1 MTITCSDNLCAEN
14 CASRRDFRVIIV
26 GGSIAGL
33 TLAHSLRRYNIDCLV
48 LEAYNDIAPQLG
60 ASIGLAPSGCGILD
74 QLGMFDDVLHEIEP
88 LSRFQYYTE
97 AGNKIFE
104 DKGATVLHERH
115 GYPLSFLD
123 RHKVLEILYDHLG
136 PDQCKVFL
144 NKKVTHVEDV
154 PGGVVVH
161 CKDGSQW
168 TGDMA
173 VGADG
178 IHSTIRTEIWN
189 RLDKEHHP
197 RNSVTRERKEML
209 ARYSC
214 IFGISPDMNQLVA
227 GHGYRTFGK
236 GFTTVIMVGKNH
248 RTFWFLFARMERTY
262 TMEDLPRFTAEDR
275 ETHAAQYFPVSISP
289 DVSFGDLYKKAI
301 RKTYVPLEEAFY
313 EQWVAD
319 RLVCIG
325 DSAHKMTPNMGQGGN
340 CAIESAASLANRL
353 KTFVDLPG
361 PSYSTSDLHDA
372 LSAWSTARQPR
383 ARKICR
389 AANQMTRVE
398 AWESVLHRL
407 MLCYAMPYISDI
419 FLDMTC
425 LTQVGSEILEYLPT
439 GKISRGC
446 QMPADVRYRNLQQVS
461 FRKRVLYTTPL
472 ILCYVGAWCLQ
483 PAKPQNAYYVLEASS
498 NPVAQLQQLSFLAD
512 LGLLY
517 GIWLLESYRHSH
529 SLAGV
534 ILPILTAFV
543 SQSQGI
549 GGAATLYFLLDYLQ
563 SPLEYILVSN
573 YSSIRLPAA
582 RTLLP
587 ALILGYYLPL
597 WAGCTTLSPVGNRI
611 CAFMWP
617 LNGLLVPSLQLLLA
631 AFTSS
636 TAPTK
641 EKRPDMGHVRWTI
654 ILLAAVSGLLF
665 HHVRLD
671 TSATSFREFP
681 LFQYDALFTMLS
693 GMTWIILSF
702 LDLQVYGIQISLLK
716 VAAVFAGTAIA
727 GGPGVAFA
735 VCWAWR
741 EEVIT
746 NIIRR
751 R

>member
-1 MTITCSDNLCAEN
+1 MTMTCSDNLCAEN
-14 CASRRDFRVIIV
+14 YSSRRDFRVIIV

-33 TLAHSLRRYNIDCLV
+33 TLAHSLRGYNIDYVV
-48 LEAYNDIAPQLG
+48 LEAYNDIAPQIG

-74 QLGMFDDVLHEIEP
+74 QLGMIDDVLHEIEP
-88 LSRFQYYTE
+88 LGRFQYYTD

-104 DKGATVLHERH
+104 DKGATVIHERH

-136 PDQCKVFL
+136 KDQSRVFL

-154 PGGVVVH
+154 SGGVVVR

-168 TGDMA
+168 TGDMV

-189 RLDKEHHP
+189 RLEKEHHL
-197 RNSVTRERKEML
+197 RNSITRERKEML

-214 IFGISPDMNQLVA
+214 IFGISADMNKLVA

-248 RTFWFLFARMERTY
+248 RTFWFLFAKMDRTY
-262 TMEDLPRFTAEDR
+262 TMENLPRFTAEDR
-275 ETHAAQYFPVSISP
+275 ETHAAQYFHVSISP
-289 DVSFGDLYKKAI
+289 DVSFGDLYEKAD

-313 EQWVAD
+313 EHWVAE

-340 CAIESAASLANRL
+340 CAIESAASLANCL
-353 KTFVDLPG
+353 KRFVDLPR
-361 PSYSTSDLHDA
+361 PSYSTGDLHHA

-389 AANQMTRVE
+389 AANKMTRVE
-398 AWESVLHRL
+398 AWESVLHQL
-407 MLCYAMPYISDI
+407 IICYTIPYISNI
-419 FLDMTC
+419 LVDMTC
-425 LTQVGSEILEYLPT
+425 LTMVGSEILEYLPT
-439 GKISRGC
+439 GKISREC
-446 QMPADVRYRNLQQVS
+446 QMPADVRYRNLQQIS
-461 FRKRVLYTTPL
+461 FGKRVLCSTPL
-472 ILCYVGAWCLQ
+472 ILCYLGACCLQ
-483 PAKPQNAYYVLEASS
+483 PAKSQNACYVLESSS
-498 NPVAQLQQLSFLAD
+498 NPVAQLQKLSFLAD

-517 GIWLLESYRHSH
+517 GIWLLESYRRSH

-534 ILPILTAFV
+534 ILPILIAFL
-543 SQSQGI
+543 SLSQGI
-549 GGAATLYFLLDYLQ
+549 GRAATLYFLLDYLQ

-573 YSSIRLPAA
+573 YSSIRIPAA
-582 RTLLP
+582 KTLLP

-597 WAGCTTLSPVGNRI
+597 WAGYSTLSLVGSRI
-611 CAFMWP
+611 CTFMWP
-617 LNGLLVPSLQLLLA
+617 LNGLLVPGLQLLLA
-631 AFTSS
+631 ALTSS
-636 TAPTK
+636 TTPTK
-641 EKRPDMGHVRWTI
+641 EKRPDMSHVRWTI
-654 ILLAAVSGLLF
+654 ILLAAVSGVVF
-665 HHVRLD
+665 HYVQLN
-671 TSATSFREFP
+671 TSATSFREFT

-693 GMTWIILSF
+693 SMAWILLSF
-702 LDLQVYGIQISLLK
+702 LDLQVYGIRVSLLK
-716 VAAVFAGTAIA
+716 VAVVFAGTTIVA
-727 GGPGVAFA
+727 GPGVGFA

-741 EEVIT
+741 EEVIA

-751 R
+751 G